1 MQNDFVR
8 VGALLEVPEARATI
22 PRHELLL
29 SACRE
34 MHIPVI
40 YTKFVAGEETPRE
53 SSKRG
58 YRTTII
64 SDADFSYMPDLTP
77 RDERTSLSSLGGS
90 LQRRR

>member
-22 PRHELLL
+22 PRHELL

-53 SSKRG
+53 SSKPG